1 MNKIAVFGLG
11 KVGTLVGILLSE
23 QFSVIG
29 YDIHPPYYEIELPF
43 EYKILD
49 IGKVNN
55 IKHALEKVDV
65 VVSALPY
72 FLNKH
77 IAEIA
82 HRKGVHYFDLTE
94 DVSTMRHIESLSN
107 QSISVLAPQCGL
119 APGFIGIVGGD
130 LARPFVELRDI

>member
-82 HRKGVHYFDLTE
+82 HRCCTRPRAPL
-94 DVSTMRHIESLSN
+94 SLGQLRERCS
-107 QSISVLAPQCGL
+107 SAKSSV
-119 APGFIGIVGGD
+119 F
-130 LARPFVELRDI
+130 

>member
-11 KVGTLVGILLSE
+11 KVGTLVGILLSDK
-23 QFSVIG
+23 FSVMG

-55 IKHALEKVDV
+55 IKHALDKVDV

-72 FLNKH
+72 FEQTYCRNRTPKRSSLFRFDRRCEH
-77 IAEIA
+77 HAT
-82 HRKGVHYFDLTE
+82 HRVAF
-94 DVSTMRHIESLSN
+94 
-107 QSISVLAPQCGL
+107 
-119 APGFIGIVGGD
+119 
-130 LARPFVELRDI
+130 